1 MIESALVYDHIDKTY
16 SKIYNKDRFNTVDS
30 YDIFLSEQNPSLQ
43 YIILSFK

>member
-30 YDIFLSEQNPSLQ
+30 YDIFLSGAKSSLIYNP
-43 YIILSFK
+43 KA